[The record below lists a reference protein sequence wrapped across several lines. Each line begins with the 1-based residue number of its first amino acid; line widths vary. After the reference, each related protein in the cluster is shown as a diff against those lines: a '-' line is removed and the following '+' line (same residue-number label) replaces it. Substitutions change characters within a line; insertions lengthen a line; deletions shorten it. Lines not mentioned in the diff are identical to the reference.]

1 MDAVVGGPVA
11 CFVSVFWK
19 LLSTYILLRA
29 GPLRRAPLWVVRR
42 LRLFACVAK
51 VFSHGV
57 CEEKRCVGRKCGV
70 TPLNF
75 AVVWAGLNARSP
87 RVP

>member
-51 VFSHGV
+51 VFLTVCVRKKGV
-57 CEEKRCVGRKCGV
+57 
-70 TPLNF
+70 L
-75 AVVWAGLNARSP
+75 AASAGSR
-87 RVP
+87 R